1 MIGAH
6 MERQKEATAGPASS
20 AASPGVR
27 SKIQRRGR
35 QGNRPSARLAAHP
48 WQTSTG
54 TRPCGVAGVSR
65 NQSYP
70 LLPLLAL
77 SGLDATSRAFESPHE
92 REW

>member
-1 MIGAH
+1 MQLLR
-6 MERQKEATAGPASS
+6 ES
-20 AASPGVR
+20 APKFSVGVDR
-27 SKIQRRGR
+27 V
-35 QGNRPSARLAAHP
+35 NRLSAQLAAHP

-65 NQSYP
+65 NQPYP

-77 SGLDATSRAFESPHE
+77 SGLDATSRASESPHE